1 MADFDTHLWTQ
12 FKGIK
17 WKLAINTWI
26 SYRSVKSIPNS
37 WDCQSPWFLK
47 ESQVIWK
54 TANMCTYKRY
64 NHSKRQ
70 IIPVLLFLISPLQL
84 HIQIFCNKFY
94 IALRLYIYNAHS
106 KHVACIFMNK
116 VPRNNPSELCHN
128 YNHCVHSSLGY
139 GGRLVRVSLHFCRVI
154 AKWHSS
160 HVMNSSKHL
169 YLNQIWIWARTV
181 HLWGFHYKRQEQDKQ
196 NKMEATVNH
205 PPFH

>member
-17 WKLAINTWI
+17 WKLTINTWI

-70 IIPVLLFLISPLQL
+70 IIPVPLFLIPPLQL
-84 HIQIFCNKFY
+84 YIVTLHIQCAFKTR
-94 IALRLYIYNAHS
+94 IAY
-106 KHVACIFMNK
+106 VFMNK

-139 GGRLVRVSLHFCRVI
+139 GGRLVRVSLHFCAVI

-160 HVMNSSKHL
+160 HVMNSS
-169 YLNQIWIWARTV
+169 
-181 HLWGFHYKRQEQDKQ
+181 
-196 NKMEATVNH
+196 
-205 PPFH
+205 